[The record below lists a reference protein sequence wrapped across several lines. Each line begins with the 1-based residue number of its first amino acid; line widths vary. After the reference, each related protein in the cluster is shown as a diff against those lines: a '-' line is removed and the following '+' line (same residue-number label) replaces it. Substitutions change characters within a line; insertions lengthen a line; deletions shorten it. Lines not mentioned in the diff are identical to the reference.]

1 MHFDDCNLSDP
12 FSVQGIAVDVHRAKR
27 LTKAGLEL
35 MSEYVFTKDIL
46 ESKCQELKSL
56 CKKQEVMFTQKRQ
69 TLIKFLDLFQTL
81 DFISKVSNGQTRI
94 N

>member
-27 LTKAGLEL
+27 LTKAGVEL

-46 ESKCQELKSL
+46 ESKSKGFDRKTSSPSLVTGTAFVNSIESLK
-56 CKKQEVMFTQKRQ
+56 
-69 TLIKFLDLFQTL
+69 
-81 DFISKVSNGQTRI
+81 QTRKVLLPNSRAI
-94 N
+94 IFNFH

>member
-1 MHFDDCNLSDP
+1 MHLDDCNLSDLS
-12 FSVQGIAVDVHRAKR
+12 FVQGIAVDVHRAKR
-27 LTKAGLEL
+27 LTKAGVEL

-56 CKKQEVMFTQKRQ
+56 CKKQEAMFTHKRQ

-81 DFISKVSNGQTRI
+81 DFISKVI
-94 N
+94 NVQMIN